1 MSAPERGKRERRDV
15 GIHASKTWKS
25 QGSREQRRRRR
36 PRYDGHGRTT
46 ERRGGFKKGQT
57 DARPDSG
64 GRNGRLGWVWLVP
77 KPGASIGRGCL
88 AYFPWRLPRD
98 KLLESKPITAGG
110 MTRSN

>member
-57 DARPDSG
+57 DARPVCVCFRTQEVETGDLAGSG
-64 GRNGRLGWVWLVP
+64 WFLNQARQLDAAVSLTS
-77 KPGASIGRGCL
+77 PGVSLAINCL
-88 AYFPWRLPRD
+88 SP
-98 KLLESKPITAGG
+98 SQ
-110 MTRSN
+110 